1 MTTCAR
7 CGNLMESDAQGN
19 LYCAHCQSS
28 QSDEPQ
34 FDSAPPP
41 QSKSKRVP
49 TSFYLASPT
58 VWLIAINVI
67 VFLVTCWFSRSFLHI
82 DVDNLL
88 RFGANYGTRTLG
100 GQPWRLLT
108 SVFLHEGVLHIA
120 LNMWALFNLGILAE
134 ILFGRR
140 AFTVMYLLCG
150 LAGSIGSVW
159 WHFHTGSIGV
169 VGIGASGA
177 IFGIAGAL
185 IPALALQK
193 NARLRVALKGN
204 LTSILIFVAYTVIYG
219 AKAAHIDNSAH
230 LGGLAAGLVLG
241 LALPS
246 SPGFDKDH
254 HPARKLLVVAASAGL
269 LLASFL
275 WLQRSQV
282 GILNYARAQTALQK
296 KDLNTAT
303 ALLNKNLLRDSRDVN
318 SRFLLGLIY
327 LQQEKL
333 EDAKQQFETVTQ
345 IAPDWSNAHAQLCI
359 AYLRLRDVGHALA
372 SCKRSVELDPKD
384 ADKQFNLG
392 LTQSANNDLAGA
404 IESFFKAEQIR
415 PNQFDE
421 EAMLGESLADAGR
434 YDEAINHLQRAL
446 RARPSDK
453 HVRLVLARLL
463 VIKGQRGAAEKLL
476 GK

>member
-1 MTTCAR
+1 MTTCVR
-7 CGNLMESDAQGN
+7 CGHVMESDAQGS
-19 LYCAHCQSS
+19 LYCPNCQSPRS
-28 QSDEPQ
+28 NVPQ
-34 FDSAPPP
+34 FDTAPPQP
-41 QSKSKRVP
+41 KSKSLPV
-49 TSFYLASPT
+49 SFYLESPT
-58 VWLIAINVI
+58 VWLIAINVAF
-67 VFLVTCWFSRSFLHI
+67 FLVTCWFARGFIH
-82 DVDNLL
+82 VNVETLL

-108 SVFLHEGVLHIA
+108 SVFLHEGFLHIA

-140 AFTVMYLLCG
+140 TFTVMYLLCG
-150 LAGSIGSVW
+150 LSGSIASVW

-204 LTSILIFVAYTVIYG
+204 LTSILIFVVYTVVYG
-219 AKAAHIDNSAH
+219 VKAAHIDNSAH

-254 HPARKLLVVAASAGL
+254 HPARKLSVFAAFAGL
-269 LLASFL
+269 LLASFF

-282 GILNYARAQTALQK
+282 GVLDYARAQAAFQK
-296 KDLNTAT
+296 KDLVAAT
-303 ALLNKNLLRDSRDVN
+303 ALLNKNLQRNPKDVN
-318 SRFLLGLIY
+318 SRFLLGVIY

-333 EDAKQQFETVTQ
+333 VDAKQQLTTTTQ
-345 IAPDWSNAHAQLCI
+345 MAPEWANAHSELCI
-359 AYLRLRDVGHALA
+359 VYLRLKDVESALA

-384 ADKQFNLG
+384 PDKQFNLG
-392 LTQSANNDLAGA
+392 LTQRANGDLAGA

-453 HVRLVLARLL
+453 HVRIVLARLL
-463 VIKGQRGAAEKLL
+463 VLRGHRDAAEKLL
-476 GK
+476 RK